1 MSVQRRRVF
10 LVFLVLSGL
19 AVLLATTA
27 AGGTS
32 GSTQAKIRIGL
43 VLPALSNPFIA
54 PIRDG
59 AVAEAKRLGNVQV
72 LTTGTNIPA
81 EQANALKTYIAAGV
95 DALMFDP
102 IDSSAVSP
110 AVVEANKK
118 GIPVIAVVGGS
129 EKGKLSTFVSPQWY
143 RAGFVVGQQVANGW
157 CKGKSPCKVG
167 LVGGTNAPGPG
178 LDSGKGMIAGV
189 KSKSNVQLV
198 QTVYTDYGAE
208 QSLRAAQQILT
219 GHPDINFVMAWW
231 SVGTISTVSAIRT
244 ANKTG
249 KVGTNSL
256 TGACPVLKDLLDGK
270 VYNDAMMF
278 PELMGKAGVQSAV
291 KLINGEKVPKLQAS
305 PHYPITRAK
314 ANAILNGKVKPPV
327 GIRAQVLAHLKA
339 AKAGCK

>member
-1 MSVQRRRVF
+1 MSVRRRRLPLALGVF
-10 LVFLVLSGL
+10 AAAVLVLGAS
-19 AVLLATTA
+19 AVP
-27 AGGTS
+27 
-32 GSTQAKIRIGL
+32 GSASSEKKIRIGL

-59 AVAEAKRLGNVQV
+59 AVAQAKKLGNVQV

-110 AVVEANKK
+110 AVLQANAKH
-118 GIPVIAVVGGS
+118 IPVVAVVGGS
-129 EKGKLSTFVSPQWY
+129 EKGKLATFISPQWY
-143 RAGFVVGQQVANGW
+143 RAGYAVGAGVANGW
-157 CKGKSPCKVG
+157 CQGKSPCQVG

-178 LDSGKGMIAGV
+178 LDSGKGMTAGV

-198 QTVYTDYGAE
+198 QTVYTDYSAE
-208 QSLRAAQQILT
+208 QSLQAAQQILT
-219 GHPDINFVMAWW
+219 GHPAINFVMAWW
-231 SVGTISTVSAIRT
+231 SVGTISTESAIRT

-249 KVGTNSL
+249 TVGTNSL

-278 PELMGKAGVQSAV
+278 PELMGSVGVQSAV
-291 KLINGEKVPKLQAS
+291 KVLNGKKVPKLQAS
-305 PHYPITRAK
+305 PHYLITRAK
-314 ANAILNGKVKPPV
+314 ANAILSGKLKPPAAIAV
-327 GIRAQVLAHLKA
+327 QVRAHLRA